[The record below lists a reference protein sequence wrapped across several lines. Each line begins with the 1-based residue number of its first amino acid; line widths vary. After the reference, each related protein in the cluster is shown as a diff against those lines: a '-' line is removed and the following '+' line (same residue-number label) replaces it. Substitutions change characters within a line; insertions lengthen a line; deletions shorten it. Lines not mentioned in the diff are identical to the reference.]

1 MNGYECNRTNI
12 FIRWKMECSIQRGGA
27 ELNGTFHLSPNE
39 NIRSIARMKNHSLF
53 VLYNTQ
59 VNSIKS
65 AQFYLCSVLNWRKL
79 WGLHL
84 STRKSVR
91 VNVHRAAGRTIYTR
105 IMCALCTLAITNA
118 HGRIII
124 YYVVSYPICIVY
136 IMTRREYTASHCVTR
151 LSCNR
156 TKWIERKFNDR
167 ALELLMND
175 TWLRI
180 IQSND

>member
-1 MNGYECNRTNI
+1 MKDENVPFNE
-12 FIRWKMECSIQRGGA
+12 A
-27 ELNGTFHLSPNE
+27 ELSWMEHFHLSPNE
-39 NIRSIARMKNHSLF
+39 NILSIAR
-53 VLYNTQ
+53 
-59 VNSIKS
+59 IKTFIICFIQHLS
-65 AQFYLCSVLNWRKL
+65 KFNKIRTILPSFLICSVLNWRKL

-91 VNVHRAAGRTIYTR
+91 VNLRRAAGRTIYTR
-105 IMCALCTLAITNA
+105 IICALCTLAITNA
-118 HGRIII
+118 HGRINM

-136 IMTRREYTASHCVTR
+136 TMTRKEYTASHCVTR